1 MRLDYPATGRNRQPI
16 LEVLRRVAPPTP
28 RVLEV
33 ASGSGQ
39 HAAFLAP
46 RLDVQ
51 WWQPTDREEEVLSS
65 IDAWAEDARIRPAQ
79 RLDVLGEWPTIEVD
93 LLLCV
98 NMIHISPW
106 RCTQA
111 LMRGAATTLRPGGV
125 LYLYGPYKR
134 EGRHT
139 ASSNEH
145 FDASLRSRDPE
156 WGVRDLEAVVAEA
169 RGFAL
174 SEVVAMP
181 ANNFSVILVREMSRQ
196 TD

>member
-51 WWQPTDREEEVLSS
+51 WWQPTDREDEVLSS

-93 LLLCV
+93 LMLCV

-111 LMRGAATTLRPGGV
+111 LMRGAARTLRPGGV

-139 ASSNEH
+139 APSNER

-169 RGFAL
+169 RGFSL

-181 ANNFSVILVREMSRQ
+181 ANNFSVVMVKEVSRQ

>member
-33 ASGSGQ
+33 ARGSGQ

-51 WWQPTDREEEVLSS
+51 WWQPTDREDEVLSS

-93 LLLCV
+93 LMLCV

-111 LMRGAATTLRPGGV
+111 LMRGAARTLRPGGV

-139 ASSNEH
+139 APSNER

-169 RGFAL
+169 RGFSL

-181 ANNFSVILVREMSRQ
+181 ANNFSVVMVKEVSRQ

>member
-16 LEVLRRVAPPTP
+16 LEVLQRVAPPKP

-46 RLDVQ
+46 RLDAQ
-51 WWQPTDREEEVLSS
+51 WWQPTDVEEGVLAS
-65 IDAWAEDARIRPAQ
+65 IDAWAEDPRIRPAQ
-79 RLDVLGEWPTIEVD
+79 RLNVLGEWPPIEVD
-93 LLLCV
+93 LMLCV

-106 RCTQA
+106 RCTQG
-111 LMRGAATTLRPGGV
+111 LMRGAARALRPGGV
-125 LYLYGPYKR
+125 LYLYGPYKL
-134 EGRHT
+134 EGQHT
-139 ASSNEH
+139 APSNER
-145 FDASLRSRDPE
+145 FDASLRARDPE

-174 SEVVAMP
+174 SEVVPMP
-181 ANNFSVILVREMSRQ
+181 ANNFSVVMVREMSSQ